1 MRLLRERGF
10 FMKKT
15 KITVLTLLASSML
28 IAGCTKPVTSSS
40 SNGGSASA
48 SSQGDTNT
56 PNFVFD
62 STALGNAK
70 GILSDTTGYYTAT
83 GVTVTS
89 VKTVQVLST
98 AAKNIKIGSRSGA
111 GSITFNLNGAKAIT
125 SVKMNAAIQSG
136 TKQTITFADSANPT
150 GVTVDVTSTTFA
162 DYAFPSP
169 TDTTGSV
176 LNFTISVPAAA
187 PLLLASLTFGLQ
199 DGVEVK
205 ASSFTL
211 NAETIDKLPMGET
224 RAITCTTDPAAITF
238 PAFTYA
244 SSNDAVATVS
254 SDGVI
259 KGTGVGDATITVTLP
274 GAHVV
279 SGSDIS
285 HTIAVNVIDPNVFLQ
300 GFISTKDGSTYGGN
314 AKPAATDG
322 TNYKA
327 TATSITQHQLSAG
340 SGILELPSVKK
351 QNILVIP
358 VSLVGYESRATED
371 VRTQIYK
378 TMFGDPADT
387 GWESLASFYWKSSF
401 QQQLINGTVSEW
413 WNCGYTPTQISKWTD
428 SEWSNSFD
436 PTWRLLE
443 EAVAWYKAR
452 YRTTCKE
459 FDNDDDGAIDGVWMV
474 YDCPSYADVSSLPQM
489 FWAYTFEDLRAE
501 GPDTEAIGFKYAWA
515 SINFM
520 YEGYGSKADAHTFI
534 HETGHMMGL
543 DDYYTYSGA
552 SNFGP
557 MAGLDMMDYN
567 IIDHNAYSKFAYGWI
582 TPYVVSGSTSI
593 TLKPAST
600 TGEAILL
607 PDENGWNGSAFD
619 EYILME
625 FYTPTNLNE
634 KDSTAPY
641 GGNKKQ
647 GFTENGVRIYHVD
660 ARMVTSTWGGKSWG
674 AWTYTDTIQYKIV
687 PTSEDPNQKGS
698 MYTQLAHSNSDSR
711 QQLTDGI
718 EKKFRL
724 IQEMDCT
731 QKRDFTYG
739 KGGPFTAD
747 NGTLFQAGDSFSL
760 SAYHDS
766 FAQYYYIA
774 DGATIAQQ
782 KELMNDGSV
791 FPYTVSFSDMSDA
804 SIKVTITKA

>member
-1 MRLLRERGF
+1 MI
-10 FMKKT
+10 KKT
-15 KITVLTLLASSML
+15 KFTVLTLIASSML
-28 IAGCTKPVTSSS
+28 IAGCAKPVSSSSSS
-40 SNGGSASA
+40 SNGGTSGS
-48 SSQGDTNT
+48 SSQDVPGT
-56 PNFVFD
+56 PNFTFD
-62 STALGNAK
+62 STALGSAK
-70 GILSDTTGYYTAT
+70 AITSTTAGFYTAT
-83 GVTVTS
+83 GLTVTS
-89 VKTVQVLST
+89 VETAQVLST
-98 AAKNIKIGSRSGA
+98 AAANIKIGSRASA
-111 GSITFNLNGAKAIT
+111 GSITFNLDGAKAIT
-125 SVKMNAAIQSG
+125 SVKMNAALQSG

-150 GVTVDVTSTTFA
+150 GITVDVTSTTFA
-162 DYAFPSP
+162 DYAFPSL
-169 TDTTGSV
+169 TDTKGSV
-176 LNFTISVPAAA
+176 LSFTISVPAAA

-205 ASSFTL
+205 ANSFTL

-224 RAITCTTDPAAITF
+224 RAITCTTDPVAITR

-244 SSNDAVATVS
+244 SSNDAIATVS
-254 SDGVI
+254 DKGVI
-259 KGTGVGDATITVTLP
+259 TGKGVGNATITVTLP
-274 GAHVV
+274 GAHVA
-279 SGSDIS
+279 SGNDIS
-285 HTIAVNVIDPNVFLQ
+285 HEIAVNVIDPNVFLQ
-300 GFISTKDGSTYGGN
+300 GYISTKDGSTYGGN

-327 TATSITQHQLSAG
+327 TATSINQHQLSLA
-340 SGILELPSVKK
+340 SGIIELPSVTK

-358 VSLVGYESRATED
+358 VGIAGYEGNATED
-371 VRTQIYK
+371 TRKQIYD
-378 TMFGDPADT
+378 TMFGDPSET

-413 WNCGYTPTQISKWTD
+413 WNCGYTAAQIANWTD

-474 YDCPSYADVSSLPQM
+474 YDAPYDGTGSNHLL
-489 FWAYTFEDLRAE
+489 WAYTFEDLRAE
-501 GPDTEAIGFKYAWA
+501 GPDTEAVGFKYAWA

-520 YEGYGSKADAHTFI
+520 HEGYGLKKVDAHTFI

-543 DDYYTYSGA
+543 DDYYTYSGS

-557 MAGLDMMDYN
+557 MAGIDMMDYN

-607 PDENGWNGSAFD
+607 PDENGWNGTAFD

-625 FYTPTNLNE
+625 FYTPTNLNYQ
-634 KDSTAPY
+634 DSQA
-641 GGNKKQ
+641 GGYPGNNKR
-647 GFTENGVRIYHVD
+647 GFYENGVRIYHVD

-674 AWTYTDTIQYKIV
+674 EWTYTDVIKYKIV
-687 PTSEDPNQKGS
+687 PTSEDANQKGS
-698 MYTQLAHSNSDSR
+698 MYTLLAHSNSDNR
-711 QQLTDGI
+711 QRMMTGI
-718 EKKFRL
+718 EQKFRL

-739 KGGPFTAD
+739 KGGAFTAYND
-747 NGTLFQAGDSFSL
+747 TLFQSGDSFSL
-760 SAYHDS
+760 SDYHDS
-766 FAQYYYIA
+766 FAQYYYKA
-774 DGATIAQQ
+774 DGTNAQHL
-782 KELMNDGSV
+782 ELMNDGSA
-791 FPYTVSFSDMSDA
+791 FPYTVSFSNISDS
-804 SIKVTITKA
+804 SIDVSITKA